1 MRRKV
6 AAAPKAA
13 GLDEKKLAQC
23 VKKLDAQSIPSV
35 EQLLMINEDD
45 TTALYFNAPKGSSS
59 FTARVF
65 LRRCPLL
72 CLLFSVSANMR
83 NHSLLRGRPSPTS
96 PPMRFPSSCAV
107 QGNFDSNT
115 YIVSGPSNKRMIS
128 DLISGQNAAQM
139 KAAYE
144 AATRAGTA
152 GTQATVDEEDD
163 EMPELEQDFEAASI
177 KK

>member
-1 MRRKV
+1 VRRKV

-72 CLLFSVSANMR
+72 CLLFSVSVNMQSLTPPWPPLPYISA
-83 NHSLLRGRPSPTS
+83 HAISLL
-96 PPMRFPSSCAV
+96 MRSSR
-107 QGNFDSNT
+107 
-115 YIVSGPSNKRMIS
+115 K
-128 DLISGQNAAQM
+128 L
-139 KAAYE
+139 
-144 AATRAGTA
+144 
-152 GTQATVDEEDD
+152 
-163 EMPELEQDFEAASI
+163 
-177 KK
+177 